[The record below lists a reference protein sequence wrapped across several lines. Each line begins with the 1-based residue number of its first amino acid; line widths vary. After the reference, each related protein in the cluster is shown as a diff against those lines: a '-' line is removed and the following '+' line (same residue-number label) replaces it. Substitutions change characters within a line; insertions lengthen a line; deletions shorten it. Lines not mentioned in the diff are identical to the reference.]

1 MKTRGGI
8 TLVARKST
16 QHMSTIYE
24 SVQCGRRMPP
34 LYASTVLL
42 PGSKLLDHSQS
53 PGPTC
58 ESCMWRGSV
67 GPARGWSTQPLG
79 PGYVAELRRAARR
92 DARVPAATRRCPP
105 RREGARL
112 LLVGPLGLLLLDE
125 CLHADLLVLGR
136 EGRIEEHP
144 LEPQALRQRGFE
156 GGVDE
161 RLRKRGNRLRV

>member
-1 MKTRGGI
+1 MNHENT
-8 TLVARKST
+8 
-16 QHMSTIYE
+16 
-24 SVQCGRRMPP
+24 GRE
-34 LYASTVLL
+34 
-42 PGSKLLDHSQS
+42 PGSLSSRVNLRNICQRFTRVCSAGVACRRSTRLRYSSQGQNS
-53 PGPTC
+53 WIILNRPGLHASLACGGGQWGRQEAGAP
-58 ESCMWRGSV
+58 S
-67 GPARGWSTQPLG
+67 PLG
-79 PGYVAELRRAARR
+79 PGTWLSSVVL
-92 DARVPAATRRCPP
+92 PAATRGCPP